1 MFCKN
6 CGSQLLEG
14 AKFCTKCG
22 TRVSAPVTP
31 APAPVIDDSAEK
43 ARIAAEEE
51 ARRIAAEEAKRL
63 AAEEEARRIAEEE
76 ARKAEEARLAAEEEA
91 KRLAAEEEAR
101 RIAEEEARKAE
112 EARLAAEEEAKRL
125 AAEEEAKRLAA
136 EEAKRLAAEEEA
148 RRIAEEEARKA
159 EEARLAAEE
168 EAKRLAAEEEAKRLA
183 AEEEARRQAEEARRI
198 AEEEA
203 RKRAEEAKLAAEE
216 AKRKAEEEIRRAEE
230 ARLAAEEAERKAAEL
245 AAAADNIAAPAD
257 TFEQP
262 APADELPVQ
271 EATYEQPQ
279 ATTYVQPQA
288 SDYPYPASYR
298 NDTPV
303 TATALDYYATPAVK
317 KKGGG
322 PLSAIASVFL
332 GILLAVAG
340 MLLITKFAVGG
351 LTDSGKMLIQPFD
364 DSKPGKLEVGEFI
377 KEQRYGTKVDDDATL
392 AEVVYANLSKSDKK
406 NTSVE
411 DIEDYLNNSEDLKA
425 LFEGK
430 AQEYLDVISGS
441 ESEAAITT
449 DDIVG
454 FIDDHRDEI
463 GELIG
468 RKIKNSDL
476 KTLQKNLDKSKLDKN
491 TGVDEEKVDKIPL
504 KGLLGIFMSDN
515 ILVLIAIIAAMVLLY
530 LLILLAKLHKPYS
543 SFRVAGTALLISAIV
558 GIVAVFR
565 VDWLVDKIVD
575 KQASLKP
582 LAVALKGNCKNGL
595 FNGSMIVLIVAI
607 VMLISYTIGKIIASK
622 KQRKAVNV

>member
-22 TRVSAPVTP
+22 TRVSAPATP

-51 ARRIAAEEAKRL
+51 AK
-63 AAEEEARRIAEEE
+63 
-76 ARKAEEARLAAEEEA
+76 RLAAEEEA

-136 EEAKRLAAEEEA
+136 EEEAKRLAAEEEA
-148 RRIAEEEARKA
+148 RRIAEEEAR
-159 EEARLAAEE
+159 RQAEE
-168 EAKRLAAEEEAKRLA
+168 EARRQ
-183 AEEEARRQAEEARRI
+183 AEEEARRQAEEARRL

-203 RKRAEEAKLAAEE
+203 RRKAEEAKLAAEE

-230 ARLAAEEAERKAAEL
+230 ARLAAEEAERQAAEL
-245 AAAADNIAAPAD
+245 AAAADNFATPSYEQPVQTEAPAFDQPAPSD

-279 ATTYVQPQA
+279 ATTYEQPQA
-288 SDYPYPASYR
+288 SDYPYPASYQ

-303 TATALDYYATPAVK
+303 AATALDYYASPVEK

-332 GILLAVAG
+332 GVLLAVAG
-340 MLLITKFAVGG
+340 MLLIAKFAVGG

-377 KEQRYGTKVDDDATL
+377 KEQRYGAKVDDDATL

-406 NTSVE
+406 NTSVD
-411 DIEDYLNNSEDLKA
+411 DIEDYLNNSDDLKA

-430 AQEYLDVISGS
+430 AQDYLDVISGS

-476 KTLQKNLDKSKLDKN
+476 KTLQKNLDKSKLEKN

-582 LAVALKGNCKNGL
+582 LAVSLKGNCKNGF

-607 VMLISYTIGKIIASK
+607 LMLIFYTIGKIIASK

>member
-1 MFCKN
+1 
-6 CGSQLLEG
+6 
-14 AKFCTKCG
+14 
-22 TRVSAPVTP
+22 
-31 APAPVIDDSAEK
+31 
-43 ARIAAEEE
+43 
-51 ARRIAAEEAKRL
+51 
-63 AAEEEARRIAEEE
+63 
-76 ARKAEEARLAAEEEA
+76 
-91 KRLAAEEEAR
+91 
-101 RIAEEEARKAE
+101 
-112 EARLAAEEEAKRL
+112 
-125 AAEEEAKRLAA
+125 
-136 EEAKRLAAEEEA
+136 
-148 RRIAEEEARKA
+148 
-159 EEARLAAEE
+159 
-168 EAKRLAAEEEAKRLA
+168 
-183 AEEEARRQAEEARRI
+183 QAEEARRI

-230 ARLAAEEAERKAAEL
+230 ARLAAEEAERQAAEL
-245 AAAADNIAAPAD
+245 AAAADSMAAAP
-257 TFEQP
+257 FEQS
-262 APADELPVQ
+262 VQ
-271 EATYEQPQ
+271 EASYEQPVQ
-279 ATTYVQPQA
+279 TEAPTYDQPQA
-288 SDYPYPASYR
+288 SDYPYPASYQ
-298 NDTPV
+298 NDTPT

-317 KKGGG
+317 KKGGS

-340 MLLITKFAVGG
+340 MLLIAKFAVGG
-351 LTDSGKMLIQPFD
+351 LTDSGKMLIQPF

-476 KTLQKNLDKSKLDKN
+476 KTLQKNLDKSKLEKN

-607 VMLISYTIGKIIASK
+607 VMLIFYTIGKIIASK

>member
-51 ARRIAAEEAKRL
+51 AKRLAAEEEAKRL
-63 AAEEEARRIAEEE
+63 AAEEARRIAEEE
-76 ARKAEEARLAAEEEA
+76 ARKAEEA
-91 KRLAAEEEAR
+91 
-101 RIAEEEARKAE
+101 
-112 EARLAAEEEAKRL
+112 
-125 AAEEEAKRLAA
+125 
-136 EEAKRLAAEEEA
+136 
-148 RRIAEEEARKA
+148 
-159 EEARLAAEE
+159 
-168 EAKRLAAEEEAKRLA
+168 RLA

-230 ARLAAEEAERKAAEL
+230 ARLAAEEAERQAAEL
-245 AAAADNIAAPAD
+245 AAAADNFATPSYEQPVQTEAPAFDQPAPSD

-271 EATYEQPQ
+271 EAAYEQPQ
-279 ATTYVQPQA
+279 ATTYDQPQA
-288 SDYPYPASYR
+288 SDYPYPASYQ

-303 TATALDYYATPAVK
+303 AATALDYYASPIEK

-322 PLSAIASVFL
+322 PLSAIASIFL
-332 GILLAVAG
+332 GVLLAVAG
-340 MLLITKFAVGG
+340 ILLIAKFAVGG

-364 DSKPGKLEVGEFI
+364 SKPGKIEVGEFI

-425 LFEGK
+425 LLEGK

-463 GELIG
+463 GDLIG

-476 KTLQKNLDKSKLDKN
+476 KTLQKNLDKSKLEKN

-543 SFRVAGTALLISAIV
+543 SFRVAGTALIISTIV

-582 LAVALKGNCKNGL
+582 LAVALKGNCKNGM

-607 VMLISYTIGKIIASK
+607 LMLIFYTIGKIIASK